1 MEHQQELN
9 VTLNF
14 NSSRCF
20 NIDELRFILSSN
32 AHIVETPLQV
42 WNHTSDSNEPQN
54 STQNIRNVESDVET
68 NETNEI
74 SEINEANNTQEIS
87 RQNSAMSVISAMSVM
102 SVDDDETLSV
112 NASDEISNI
121 QTSQDN
127 TTTTDEA
134 MSVESSET
142 CCICMDTPEVSCY
155 PDGCHRSHV
164 MCFPHCVSQYAYL
177 SRIHNSAVRCPC
189 CRNEF
194 QHVRVNGS
202 RQPIPDYA
210 QVTRANLPVSLQS
223 HGCERCWGI
232 YNPMASSEDYF
243 HTKKRGHRGR
253 HRVMPIYYQ
262 DLAALENNNL

>member
-87 RQNSAMSVISAMSVM
+87 RQNSAMSVMSVM

-127 TTTTDEA
+127 TTTDDEA

-232 YNPMASSEDYF
+232 YNPIASSEDYF

-262 DLAALENNNL
+262 DLAAVENNNL